1 MLEPIRFFG
10 VHNVKPNLGN
20 FGLLAL
26 AAVLAGCGGG
36 GSGGSDNGNGGGGDD
51 GTVVVPESPES
62 YRLDVQLDGLLEGGS
77 ITLVNEDQPGAEA
90 VTLSE
95 DGTFAFAPALKPND
109 RYRLKIASI
118 QTPEKGQQLQECG
131 LEDQVGQAQGEHS
144 ELAPVLVTCKTW
156 TYFPTSGTGNPP
168 TYNQLWKTDGTVAGT
183 SLVKQF
189 ASTSYMSAIGNL
201 TVFKNRLFLAAGD
214 DELGKELYVV
224 DAAGEGAPQLI
235 KDIRVGSPDNSF
247 SLSSSPS
254 YLTPVGDLLYFTA
267 MGDDRVT
274 RLYYTD
280 GTIGS
285 ATPVSLEPAGG
296 AAWGPKD
303 SLQPQHLIEA
313 GGKIYFLVVVER
325 TDASSGQMEIS
336 RWLYRSAPGAETA
349 KPVAQVAD
357 PSLADVLTYNGSGA
371 LQRVG
376 QDLYFVANIETE
388 KGLELYRLRHDAE
401 RPERLTDILDGS
413 AVNHIGAGTAHTQ
426 PANLRQLGNTLY
438 FTISDPARPREH
450 LLYRLDASADK
461 PAAEAVSWQDQ
472 VISIDSPLEMTSDG
486 QRMYVLTVKDKA
498 DDKQSL
504 LQITAKG
511 EITVMAR
518 YPYISRP
525 VHGSDRVYFMAGEK
539 RFAELYSRYA
549 DATGVV
555 TLKHGDAETDVFD
568 LPLGEY
574 IISRPTLPLDA
585 KRVLLTIANDAWVT
599 DGTPAGTEKLLPLQ
613 P

>member
-1 MLEPIRFFG
+1 MTEPFRFFG
-10 VHNVKPNLGN
+10 VNNVKPNLGN

-26 AAVLAGCGGG
+26 AAALAGCGGG
-36 GSGGSDNGNGGGGDD
+36 GSGDSGHEGPGGDD
-51 GTVVVPESPES
+51 TVVVPVAPES
-62 YRLDVQLDGLLEGGS
+62 YRLAVQLDGLLAGGS

-90 VTLSE
+90 VTLAKN
-95 DGTFAFAPALKPND
+95 GTFVFGQALKPND
-109 RYRLKIASI
+109 RYRLNIAAVQS
-118 QTPEKGQQLQECG
+118 PEKGQQLQECG
-131 LEDQVGQAQGEHS
+131 VEQGDGQAQGEHS

-168 TYNQLWKTDGTVAGT
+168 RYNQLWKTDGTAAGT

-189 ASTSYMSAIGNL
+189 ASTSYMSAIRNL
-201 TVFKNRLFLAAGD
+201 TVFKNRLFLAGGD
-214 DELGKELYVV
+214 DEVGNELYVV
-224 DAAGEGAPQLI
+224 DATGEGAPQLI
-235 KDIRVGSPDNSF
+235 KDIRVGSPDNLF

-254 YLTPVGDLLYFTA
+254 YLTPVGDLMYFTA
-267 MGDDRVT
+267 LGDDRVT

-280 GTIGS
+280 GTVGS
-285 ATPVSLEPAGG
+285 ATPVALEPAGA
-296 AAWGPKD
+296 AAWGAQD
-303 SLQPQHLIEA
+303 SVQPQHLIA
-313 GGKIYFLVVVER
+313 VDGKVYFLVVVER

-376 QDLYFVANIETE
+376 QDLFFVANIEKE
-388 KGLELYRLRHDAE
+388 KGLELYRLRHGAE

-413 AVNHIGAGTAHTQ
+413 AVDHIGAGTAHTQ
-426 PANLRQLGNTLY
+426 PANLRQLGNKLY

-472 VISIDSPLEMTSDG
+472 GISIDSPLEMTSDG

-498 DDKQSL
+498 DGKQSL
-504 LQITAKG
+504 LQITADG
-511 EITVMAR
+511 EITAMAR

-525 VHGSDRVYFMAGEK
+525 VQSGERVYFMAGEK
-539 RFAELYSRYA
+539 VFAELYSRYA
-549 DATGVV
+549 DKAGVV

-585 KRVLLTIANDAWVT
+585 QRVLLTIANDAWVT
-599 DGTPAGTEKLLPLQ
+599 DGTPAGTQQLLPLQ
-613 P
+613 H